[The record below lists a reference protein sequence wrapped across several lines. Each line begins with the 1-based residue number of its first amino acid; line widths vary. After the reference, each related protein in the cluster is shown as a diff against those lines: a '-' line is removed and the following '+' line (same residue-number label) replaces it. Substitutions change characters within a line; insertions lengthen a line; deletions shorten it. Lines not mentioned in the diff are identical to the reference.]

1 MAIQTF
7 KEAQDKWNE
16 IEELNDDQEL
26 FFALSLAA
34 IYESCGKDELA
45 LGQYFV
51 AKTYSDKLKYNSP
64 DKALVYC
71 GIGSVLHHL
80 GHNELAA
87 RSFLNAKRIREK
99 WVGPDTVD
107 TATVYNNLGVVFF
120 ALGRFKESHAYFELG
135 EAILEEFL
143 GPSHPRTVTAKRNI
157 TKSKR
162 SNHMAPPEYKPIWRK
177 QVVDLYSGKKKKKKK
192 GKKKKK
198 R

>member
-1 MAIQTF
+1 M
-7 KEAQDKWNE
+7 
-16 IEELNDDQEL
+16 
-26 FFALSLAA
+26 
-34 IYESCGKDELA
+34 
-45 LGQYFV
+45 GQYFQ
-51 AKTYSDKLKYNSP
+51 AKSFSDKLLYNSP

-80 GHNELAA
+80 GEHTLATRA
-87 RSFLNAKRIREK
+87 YLKAKQIREK

-107 TATVYNNLGVVFF
+107 TATVYNNLGACFY
-120 ALGRFKESHAYFELG
+120 ALRRFKESFAYFELA
-135 EAILEEFL
+135 EVIFEEFL

-162 SNHMAPPEYKPIWRK
+162 SNYMPAPAYQPLWRK
-177 QVVDLYSGKKKKKKK
+177 QVIDPHPTGKKGKKKKRK